1 MVMPSKSTRLHEA
14 FERPATPRTL
24 DFTGVRD
31 TYYLRDEDGLM
42 RIVNRKGF
50 RMDKP
55 GGITTESTT
64 YREPL
69 PGGASP
75 ETGLSMTSKQ
85 SRARARRRLKRGKN
99 MADEAWDRL
108 YKPIEEWDMEELARG
123 RCRAADGSFRGM
135 PPKFITREIH
145 ERAMERFKTLV
156 RDEMNARS
164 LTALTT
170 IQFVLQSQEVDDK
183 GKPLVPAGVK
193 LDAAKFL
200 LDHVVGKPTQPTTT
214 DISVKL
220 QGILGAVMVTPDE
233 LPGSYKPAQVGQ
245 RGLPGDVYDVYDA
258 DEEEESDAS

>member
-1 MVMPSKSTRLHEA
+1 MVMPKRTTRLHEA

-31 TYYLRDEDGLM
+31 TYYIRDERGLM
-42 RIVNRKGF
+42 RMVNRKGF
-50 RMDKP
+50 RMDMA
-55 GGITTESTT
+55 GAITTESTT

-85 SRARARRRLKRGKN
+85 ARARARRRLKRGKE

-156 RDEMNARS
+156 RDELNARS

-170 IQFVLQSQEVDDK
+170 IQFVLQSEEVDDK

-193 LDAAKFL
+193 LDAAKYL
-200 LDHVVGKPTQPTTT
+200 LDHVVGKPMQPTTT

-220 QGILGAVMVTPDE
+220 QGILGAVMVTPSE
-233 LPGSYKPAQVGQ
+233 LPASYKPAQVGQ
-245 RGLPGDVYDVYDA
+245 RGIAGEIYDA
-258 DEEEESDAS
+258 EEVDEEDVS